1 MLDCSAEE
9 DTFGPIVAPSCL
21 HGFDFTLLFEES
33 ILTLGPIGVVCL
45 AASIR
50 IWKLSGVPEKV
61 NRSWLYAIKEV
72 QSPPSSS
79 RLLCFPAFLA
89 LTSIAQLSWLF
100 YTGCHMVL
108 LALWCQPATSKTK
121 ATVVTTIATVVIS
134 LILAY
139 LSHLEHLRSIRPS
152 TVINVFLVF
161 TLLFDLVRLRT
172 LYFMPTTQTV
182 AIFFATSWVI
192 KATILGLEATEKR
205 SLLQKRYENSPIES
219 TSGVLN
225 RAVFWWL
232 NELLW
237 CGSKD
242 ILTVGSLPALDND
255 IRAASNPRSLLERWD
270 KANKYHQNSLLWTF
284 VSHYKWAFLEGVLP
298 RLAYTGFCF
307 AQPFLV
313 ERVLNFMTEPEHV
326 NSANYAY
333 GLIGAYAIVYLGI
346 AISYA
351 AYEHKTYRVI
361 TMVRGSLVTLIF
373 NKTLRMS
380 TTAIS
385 DTAAITLMSTDIER
399 IGSGLREMHELYSNF
414 TEVALALWLLAR
426 LLNVATIASTAAVV
440 VCLAAGVPLAVACGK
455 AQGIWLE
462 AVEERVAITSKVLG
476 VMKNIKIT
484 GLTETISSSLRN
496 LRSAEIDAAFPF
508 RLYETLGTTL
518 GYASSSLAPV
528 FGFGVYT
535 ILARANNTATLTNGL
550 AFSALTLFSL
560 LDQPM
565 NSIVNG
571 SEDLMAV
578 VNCFQRI
585 QKHLMETE
593 RVDYRLKHNTRGP
606 QSAQSSSSASL
617 IETDSSAWKKYI
629 KPCAIVRNVSVA
641 WSIDTEPVLKDLN
654 IDIQEFK
661 ITMIVGSVGSGK
673 STFLKMLM
681 GEIPECSGSVS
692 TSFTHAAYCSQSPWI
707 TFGTIQEN
715 IVGVS
720 PWDRPWY
727 DHVTKLC
734 ALQADFQQL
743 PARDQT
749 KVGVRGSRLSG
760 GQQIRVA
767 LARALYSK
775 EPVLL
780 LDDALTGLDQET
792 EKIILENLFAEHGS
806 IKLSQQT
813 VIMATNSAH
822 HLLYADNV
830 IALDENGR
838 IIQHGS
844 YSDLISSGGHIRTL
858 SDGVYTVNTSR
869 APDVVLD
876 DETLRELNLDYQDT
890 DTRRRTGD
898 WTVYRFYFQN
908 IGWPL
913 LSVFFASCVLFIL
926 GLSFPQIWLQ
936 WWTRA
941 NEQHPNENVNYWL
954 GVYAALGLF
963 SLLTTF
969 MGTWI
974 LNMIIQPRT
983 ARRFHEILLRTTIGA
998 TTSFLTSTDIG
1009 NTTNRFSQ
1017 DLELIDAELPP
1028 ALELTINAALSCA
1041 VEGFLVFFGSSYVT
1055 AAVIPVCVLV
1065 IYYVAKFYVQTSR
1078 QMRLL
1083 DIEAKAPLFSQFL
1096 EALSGLSSI
1105 RAYGWTDDYY
1115 RRNQHALDASQR
1127 PSYLLYCIQRW
1138 IGLVLDLIVACIAVI
1153 VIAVA
1158 ISMKGSPS
1166 MNLLGIALFNIV
1178 NFSGTL
1184 QTLVTYWIGLETSIG
1199 AVSRIRSYAQQA
1211 TTEDLDSETE
1221 VVSEDWPQ
1229 RGEIDIAGLSASYD
1243 ASLEPVLVGINL
1255 RINPGEKVALCGRTG
1270 SGKSSL
1276 VSAILRILELKSGT
1290 ILIDSTDISKVS
1302 RAHVRSRINT
1312 IPQQPFFLHGT
1323 VRLNVN
1329 PEENAT
1335 DETIVASLQAVNLWS
1350 YIQLKGGLDVDMS
1363 DDLLSHGQQQLFC
1376 LARALCK
1383 SSNIIIMDEATSSV
1397 DSETDTLMQ
1406 TVIRSYFKNQT
1417 VIAIAHKLHTVLDFD
1432 KVAVMENGKIV
1443 EFDTPKAL
1451 LSKEGSAFRTL
1462 LNSSHDSSKA

>member
-1 MLDCSAEE
+1 
-9 DTFGPIVAPSCL
+9 
-21 HGFDFTLLFEES
+21 
-33 ILTLGPIGVVCL
+33 
-45 AASIR
+45 
-50 IWKLSGVPEKV
+50 
-61 NRSWLYAIKEV
+61 
-72 QSPPSSS
+72 
-79 RLLCFPAFLA
+79 
-89 LTSIAQLSWLF
+89 
-100 YTGCHMVL
+100 
-108 LALWCQPATSKTK
+108 
-121 ATVVTTIATVVIS
+121 
-134 LILAY
+134 
-139 LSHLEHLRSIRPS
+139 
-152 TVINVFLVF
+152 
-161 TLLFDLVRLRT
+161 
-172 LYFMPTTQTV
+172 
-182 AIFFATSWVI
+182 
-192 KATILGLEATEKR
+192 
-205 SLLQKRYENSPIES
+205 
-219 TSGVLN
+219 
-225 RAVFWWL
+225 
-232 NELLW
+232 
-237 CGSKD
+237 
-242 ILTVGSLPALDND
+242 
-255 IRAASNPRSLLERWD
+255 
-270 KANKYHQNSLLWTF
+270 
-284 VSHYKWAFLEGVLP
+284 
-298 RLAYTGFCF
+298 
-307 AQPFLV
+307 
-313 ERVLNFMTEPEHV
+313 MTEPEHV

-385 DTAAITLMSTDIER
+385 NTAAITLMSTDIER

-426 LLNVATIASTAAVV
+426 LLNVATIASTAVVV

-462 AVEERVAITSKVLG
+462 AVEERVTVTSRVLG
-476 VMKNIKIT
+476 VMKNIKMT
-484 GLTETISSSLRN
+484 GLTETISNSLRD
-496 LRSAEIDAAFPF
+496 LRSAEIDASFPF
-508 RLYETLGTTL
+508 RLYETLGITL
-518 GYASSSLAPV
+518 GYASSTLAPV
-528 FGFGVYT
+528 FGFGVYV
-535 ILARANNTATLTNGL
+535 ILAQANDTTLSNGL

-565 NSIVNG
+565 GSIVNG

-585 QKHLMETE
+585 QKHLVETE
-593 RVDYRLKHNTRGP
+593 RVDYRMKHDTRGSR
-606 QSAQSSSSASL
+606 SAQNSSRVPL
-617 IETDSSAWKKYI
+617 VETDSSPWKQYI
-629 KPCAIVRNVSVA
+629 ESCALIRNVSAA

-654 IDIQEFK
+654 IDIQDSK
-661 ITMIVGSVGSGK
+661 ITMIVGPVGSGK

-681 GEIPECSGSVS
+681 GEIPECSGSIS

-715 IVGVS
+715 IVGAS

-727 DHVTKLC
+727 DQVNKAC

-743 PARDQT
+743 PAGDQT

-775 EPVLL
+775 EPFLV
-780 LDDALTGLDQET
+780 LDDALTGLDRET
-792 EKIILENLFAEHGS
+792 EKIILENLFAEHGA
-806 IKLSQQT
+806 IKRSEQT

-830 IALDENGR
+830 IALDKDGR
-838 IIQHGS
+838 IIQQGS
-844 YSDLISSGGHIRTL
+844 YGDLLSSGGYIRML
-858 SDGVYTVNTSR
+858 SNDVQPVNSAR
-869 APDVVLD
+869 GPDVVLD
-876 DETLRELNLDYQDT
+876 DETLRELNFDDQHT
-890 DTRRRTGD
+890 DLSRRTGD
-898 WTVYRFYFQN
+898 WTVYHFYFQN

-913 LSVFFASCVLFIL
+913 LSVFLACCVLFIL

-941 NEQHPNENVNYWL
+941 NEQHPNEHVYYWL

-969 MGTWI
+969 IGTWI
-974 LNMIIQPRT
+974 LAMIIQPRT
-983 ARRFHEILLRTTIGA
+983 AHRFHEILLCTTMGA
-998 TTSFLTSTDIG
+998 TTSFLASTDIG

-1017 DLELIDAELPP
+1017 DLELIDDELPS
-1028 ALELTINAALSCA
+1028 ALELTVNAALSC
-1041 VEGFLVFFGSSYVT
+1041 VIEGALVFVGSSYVT

-1065 IYYVAKFYVQTSR
+1065 IYYVVKFYVKTSR
-1078 QMRLL
+1078 QIRLL

-1105 RAYGWTDDYY
+1105 RAYGWTEDYH
-1115 RRNQHALDASQR
+1115 RRNQIALDASQR
-1127 PSYLLYCIQRW
+1127 PSYLLSCIQRW

-1166 MNLLGIALFNIV
+1166 MNLLGVALFNIV

-1199 AVSRIRSYAQQA
+1199 AVSRIRSYVRQA

-1221 VVSEDWPQ
+1221 AVPEDWPQ
-1229 RGEIDIAGLSASYD
+1229 QGGIDISGVSASYD
-1243 ASLEPVLVGINL
+1243 TSSEPVLIGIDL
-1255 RINPGEKVALCGRTG
+1255 KIHPGEKVALCGRTG

-1276 VSAILRILELKSGT
+1276 ISAILRILELNSGT
-1290 ILIDSTDISKVS
+1290 ILIDGIDISKVS
-1302 RAHVRSRINT
+1302 RAHVRSSINT

-1323 VRLNVN
+1323 VRLNAN
-1329 PEENAT
+1329 PEGNAT
-1335 DETIVASLQAVNLWS
+1335 DETIIASLRAVNIWS
-1350 YIQLKGGLDVDMS
+1350 YIELKGGLDVDMS
-1363 DDLLSHGQQQLFC
+1363 DDFLSHGQQQLFC

-1383 SSNIIIMDEATSSV
+1383 SSSIIIMDEATSSV

-1406 TVIRSYFKNQT
+1406 TVIRTHFKNQT
-1417 VIAIAHKLHTVLDFD
+1417 VVAIAHKLHTILDFD
-1432 KVAVMENGKIV
+1432 KVALMENGKIV

-1451 LSKEGSAFRTL
+1451 LSKEGSAFKTL
-1462 LNSSHDSSKA
+1462 LEAFHDSSKE

>member
-1 MLDCSAEE
+1 MISRLFAPFRGYTYLPPEVSTLSLIFTPSQKTAMLDPCSMDA
-9 DTFGPIVAPSCL
+9 FGPIVPPSCL

-33 ILTLGPIGVVCL
+33 ILTLGPIGIVCL
-45 AASIR
+45 ATSIR
-50 IWKLSGVPEKV
+50 IWKLSSVPEKA
-61 NRSWLYAIKEV
+61 NRSWLYAAKE
-72 QSPPSSS
+72 
-79 RLLCFPAFLA
+79 
-89 LTSIAQLSWLF
+89 LSWLL

-108 LALWCQPATSKTK
+108 LVLWYQPVTSKTK
-121 ATVVTTIATVVIS
+121 ATLLTTFLTVIIS
-134 LILAY
+134 LVLAY

-152 TVINVFLVF
+152 TVINIFLIF

-172 LYFMPTTQTV
+172 LYFLLATQTV
-182 AIFFATSWVI
+182 TILFAISWLI
-192 KATILGLEATEKR
+192 KAMILGLEATEKR
-205 SLLQKRYENSPIES
+205 TLLKKRYENSPIES

-225 RAVFWWL
+225 RAIFWWL

-237 CGSKD
+237 RGSTD
-242 ILTVGSLPALDND
+242 ILTVDSLPALDSD
-255 IRAASNPRSLLERWD
+255 ITAASDPRSILE
-270 KANKYHQNSLLWTF
+270 
-284 VSHYKWAFLEGVLP
+284 KWEK
-298 RLAYTGFCF
+298 
-307 AQPFLV
+307 
-313 ERVLNFMTEPEHV
+313 EHV
-326 NSANYAY
+326 HPANYAC

-373 NKTLRMS
+373 DKTLRMS

-399 IGSGLREMHELYSNF
+399 IGSSLREMHEVYSNF

-426 LLNVATIASTAAVV
+426 LLNVATIASTAVV
-440 VCLAAGVPLAVACGK
+440 VCVPLAVACGK

-462 AVEERVAITSKVLG
+462 AVEERVTVTSKVLG
-476 VMKNIKIT
+476 VMKNIKMT
-484 GLTETISSSLRN
+484 GLTETISSSLRD
-496 LRSAEIDAAFPF
+496 LRSAEIDASFPF
-508 RLYETLGTTL
+508 RLYETLGIT
-518 GYASSSLAPV
+518 LAPM
-528 FGFGVYT
+528 FGFGVYAM
-535 ILARANNTATLTNGL
+535 LARANNTTTLTNGL

-565 NSIVNG
+565 GSIVNG

-585 QKHLMETE
+585 QKHLTERE
-593 RVDYRLKHNTRGP
+593 RVDYRLKHHTQES
-606 QSAQSSSSASL
+606 QSAQISSRTPLIEADSSSWEQY
-617 IETDSSAWKKYI
+617 IER
-629 KPCAIVRNVSVA
+629 CAVIRNVSAA

-654 IDIQEFK
+654 IDIHESK
-661 ITMIVGSVGSGK
+661 ITMIVGPVGSGK
-673 STFLKMLM
+673 STFLKLLM
-681 GEIPECSGSVS
+681 GEIPECSGSIS
-692 TSFTHAAYCSQSPWI
+692 TSFNHAAYCSQSPWI

-715 IVGVS
+715 IVGAS
-720 PWDRPWY
+720 QWDQPWY
-727 DHVTKLC
+727 DQVNKACT
-734 ALQADFQQL
+734 LQADFQQL
-743 PARDQT
+743 PAGDQT

-780 LDDALTGLDQET
+780 LDDALTGLDQKT
-792 EKIILENLFAEHGS
+792 ESIILENLFAQHGS
-806 IKLSQQT
+806 IKRSRQT

-822 HLLYADNV
+822 HLLYADSV
-830 IALDENGR
+830 IALDEDGR

-844 YSDLISSGGHIRTL
+844 YSDLMSSDGYIKML
-858 SDGVYTVNTSR
+858 SDGVYSANTVQS
-869 APDVVLD
+869 PDVVLD
-876 DETLRELNLDYQDT
+876 DETLRELNLDDQNT
-890 DTRRRTGD
+890 DLSGRTGD

-913 LSVFFASCVLFIL
+913 LSVFFACCVLFIL

-936 WWTRA
+936 WWTHA
-941 NEQHPNENVNYWL
+941 NEQHPNEDVYYWL
-954 GVYAALGLF
+954 GVYAALGCF
-963 SLLTTF
+963 SLLITF
-969 MGTWI
+969 IGTWI
-974 LNMIIQPRT
+974 LAMIIQPRT
-983 ARRFHEILLRTTIGA
+983 SRGFHEILLRTTIGA

-1009 NTTNRFSQ
+1009 NTTNSQ
-1017 DLELIDAELPP
+1017 DLELIDDELPS
-1028 ALELTINAALSCA
+1028 ALELTINAVLSCII
-1041 VEGFLVFFGSSYVT
+1041 EGFLVFVGSSYIT

-1105 RAYGWTDDYY
+1105 RTYGWTEDYH
-1115 RRNQHALDASQR
+1115 RRNQIALDGSQR

-1166 MNLLGIALFNIV
+1166 MNLLGISLFNIV

-1199 AVSRIRSYAQQA
+1199 AVSRIRSYAEQA

-1221 VVSEDWPQ
+1221 AVPEGWPQ
-1229 RGEIDIAGLSASYD
+1229 QGGIDIADLSASYD
-1243 ASLEPVLVGINL
+1243 ASSDPVLMGIDL
-1255 RINPGEKVALCGRTG
+1255 RIHPGEKVALCGRTG

-1276 VSAILRILELKSGT
+1276 VSAILRILELNSGT
-1290 ILIDSTDISKVS
+1290 ILIDGIDVSKVS

-1323 VRLNVN
+1323 VRLNAN
-1329 PEENAT
+1329 PEGNAT
-1335 DETIVASLQAVNLWS
+1335 DETIIASLEAVNLWS
-1350 YIQLKGGLDVDMS
+1350 YIQLKGGLNVDMS
-1363 DDLLSHGQQQLFC
+1363 DDFLSHGQQQLFC

-1383 SSNIIIMDEATSSV
+1383 SSSIIIMDEATSSV

-1406 TVIRSYFKNQT
+1406 TVIRTHFKNQT
-1417 VIAIAHKLHTVLDFD
+1417 VIAIAHKLHTILDFD
-1432 KVAVMENGKIV
+1432 KIALMENGKIV

-1451 LSKEGSAFRTL
+1451 LSKEGSAFRNL
-1462 LNSSHDSSKA
+1462 LEVFHDSST

>member
-1 MLDCSAEE
+1 
-9 DTFGPIVAPSCL
+9 
-21 HGFDFTLLFEES
+21 
-33 ILTLGPIGVVCL
+33 
-45 AASIR
+45 
-50 IWKLSGVPEKV
+50 
-61 NRSWLYAIKEV
+61 
-72 QSPPSSS
+72 
-79 RLLCFPAFLA
+79 
-89 LTSIAQLSWLF
+89 
-100 YTGCHMVL
+100 
-108 LALWCQPATSKTK
+108 
-121 ATVVTTIATVVIS
+121 
-134 LILAY
+134 
-139 LSHLEHLRSIRPS
+139 
-152 TVINVFLVF
+152 
-161 TLLFDLVRLRT
+161 
-172 LYFMPTTQTV
+172 
-182 AIFFATSWVI
+182 
-192 KATILGLEATEKR
+192 
-205 SLLQKRYENSPIES
+205 
-219 TSGVLN
+219 
-225 RAVFWWL
+225 
-232 NELLW
+232 
-237 CGSKD
+237 
-242 ILTVGSLPALDND
+242 
-255 IRAASNPRSLLERWD
+255 
-270 KANKYHQNSLLWTF
+270 
-284 VSHYKWAFLEGVLP
+284 
-298 RLAYTGFCF
+298 
-307 AQPFLV
+307 
-313 ERVLNFMTEPEHV
+313 MTEPEHV
-326 NSANYAY
+326 NSTNYAY

-361 TMVRGSLVTLIF
+361 SMIRGSLVTLIF

-426 LLNVATIASTAAVV
+426 LLNVAIIASTAVVV

-462 AVEERVAITSKVLG
+462 AVEERVAVTSKVLG
-476 VMKNIKIT
+476 QSW
-484 GLTETISSSLRN
+484 E
-496 LRSAEIDAAFPF
+496 LRSAEIDASFLF
-508 RLYETLGTTL
+508 RLYETLGITL

-535 ILARANNTATLTNGL
+535 ILAQANDTATLTNGL

-565 NSIVNG
+565 GSIVNG

-585 QKHLMETE
+585 QKHLMEAE
-593 RVDYRLKHNTRGP
+593 RVDHRLKHDARGS
-606 QSAQSSSSASL
+606 QSAQSSSSAPL
-617 IETDSSAWKKYI
+617 IETDPLAWEQYI
-629 KPCAIVRNVSVA
+629 EPCAIIRNVSVA

-654 IDIQEFK
+654 IDIQESK
-661 ITMIVGSVGSGK
+661 ITMIVGPVGSGN
-673 STFLKMLM
+673 F
-681 GEIPECSGSVS
+681 I
-692 TSFTHAAYCSQSPWI
+692 HAAYCSQLPWI

-715 IVGVS
+715 IVGGS

-727 DHVTKLC
+727 DQVTKSC
-734 ALQADFQQL
+734 ALQADFLQL
-743 PARDQT
+743 PAGDQT

-775 EPVLL
+775 EPVLV
-780 LDDALTGLDQET
+780 LDDALTGLDRET
-792 EKIILENLFAEHGS
+792 EKIILENLFAEHS
-806 IKLSQQT
+806 FIKHSRQT
-813 VIMATNSAH
+813 VIMATNSGLSH

-830 IALDENGR
+830 IALDEYGR

-844 YSDLISSGGHIRTL
+844 YRDLNSSGGYIRML
-858 SDGVYTVNTSR
+858 SDGVSTVKTSR

-876 DETLRELNLDYQDT
+876 DETLRELNLDDQHT
-890 DTRRRTGD
+890 DLSRRTGD
-898 WTVYRFYFQN
+898 WTVYHFYFQN

-913 LSVFFASCVLFIL
+913 LSAFLACCVLFIL
-926 GLSFPQIWLQ
+926 GLSFPRQFQQTYLNIRFHSLLIVYTEIWLQ

-941 NEQHPNENVNYWL
+941 NEQHPNKHVNYWL
-954 GVYAALGLF
+954 GVYAALGFF

-969 MGTWI
+969 IGTWI
-974 LNMIIQPRT
+974 LIMIIQPQT
-983 ARRFHEILLRTTIGA
+983 ARRFHEILLRTTVG
-998 TTSFLTSTDIG
+998 
-1009 NTTNRFSQ
+1009 FSQ
-1017 DLELIDAELPP
+1017 DLELIDDELPS
-1028 ALELTINAALSCA
+1028 ALELTINAALSCV
-1041 VEGFLVFFGSSYVT
+1041 VEGFLVFVGSSYVT
-1055 AAVIPVCVLV
+1055 AAVIPVCALV

-1096 EALSGLSSI
+1096 EVLGGLSSI
-1105 RAYGWTDDYY
+1105 RAYGWTEDYH
-1115 RRNQHALDASQR
+1115 RRNQYALDASQR

-1211 TTEDLDSETE
+1211 TTENLDSETE
-1221 VVSEDWPQ
+1221 AVHEDWPQ
-1229 RGEIDIAGLSASYD
+1229 RGEVDIAGLSASYD
-1243 ASLEPVLVGINL
+1243 ASSGPVLVGIDL
-1255 RINPGEKVALCGRTG
+1255 RIYPGEKVALCGRTG

-1276 VSAILRILELKSGT
+1276 VSAILRILELDSGT
-1290 ILIDSTDISKVS
+1290 ILIDGIDISKVS

-1323 VRLNVN
+1323 VRLNAN

-1335 DETIVASLQAVNLWS
+1335 DETIITSLQAVNLWS

-1397 DSETDTLMQ
+1397 DSETDALMQ
-1406 TVIRSYFKNQT
+1406 TVIRTHFKNQT
-1417 VIAIAHKLHTVLDFD
+1417 VIAIVHKLHTILDFD
-1432 KVAVMENGKIV
+1432 KVALMENGKIV

-1462 LNSSHDSSKA
+1462 LEGSHYSSKA

>member
-1 MLDCSAEE
+1 MLDCSVEE
-9 DTFGPIVAPSCL
+9 DAFGPIVAPSCL

-33 ILTLGPIGVVCL
+33 ILTLAPIGLVCL

-50 IWKLSGVPEKV
+50 IWRLSGVPEKV
-61 NRSWLYAIKEV
+61 NRSWLYATKE
-72 QSPPSSS
+72 
-79 RLLCFPAFLA
+79 LL
-89 LTSIAQLSWLF
+89 WLF

-108 LALWCQPATSKTK
+108 LALWCQPATFKTK
-121 ATVVTTIATVVIS
+121 ATMLTTFVTVIIS
-134 LILAY
+134 LFLAY

-152 TVINVFLVF
+152 TVINVFLIF

-172 LYFMPTTQTV
+172 LYFMPITQSLTV
-182 AIFFATSWVI
+182 TFAISWVI
-192 KATILGLEATEKR
+192 KAMILGLEATEKR
-205 SLLQKRYENSPIES
+205 SLLKKRYENSPIES

-225 RAVFWWL
+225 RAIFWWL

-237 CGSKD
+237 RGSKD
-242 ILTVGSLPALDND
+242 ILTVDSLPTLDND
-255 IRAASNPRSLLERWD
+255 IRAASNPQSLLERWD

-313 ERVLNFMTEPEHV
+313 ERVLDFMTEPEHV

-380 TTAIS
+380 TTVIS

-399 IGSGLREMHELYSNF
+399 IGSGLQEMHELYSNF

-426 LLNVATIASTAAVV
+426 MLNVAIIAPTVV
-440 VCLAAGVPLAVACGK
+440 VLVCLAAGVPLAVASGK
-455 AQGIWLE
+455 SQGIWLE
-462 AVEERVAITSKVLG
+462 AVEERVTVTSKVLG
-476 VMKNIKIT
+476 VMKNIKMT
-484 GLTETISSSLRN
+484 GLTETISSSLRD
-496 LRSAEIDAAFPF
+496 LRSAEIDASFPF
-508 RLYETLGTTL
+508 RLYETLGVTL

-528 FGFGVYT
+528 FGFGVYV
-535 ILARANNTATLTNGL
+535 ILAKANDTATLTNGL

-565 NSIVNG
+565 GSIVNG

-585 QKHLMETE
+585 QKHLMEAE
-593 RVDYRLKHNTRGP
+593 RVDRRVKHDTQGSLSV
-606 QSAQSSSSASL
+606 QSTPL
-617 IETDSSAWKKYI
+617 VETNSSAWEHHI
-629 KPCAIVRNVSVA
+629 KPCAILRNLSAA
-641 WSIDTEPVLKDLN
+641 WSIDTEPVLKDLTTN
-654 IDIQEFK
+654 IQESK
-661 ITMIVGSVGSGK
+661 VTMIVGPVGSGK
-673 STFLKMLM
+673 STFLKTVM
-681 GEIPECSGSVS
+681 GEIPEYSGSIS

-715 IVGVS
+715 IVGAS

-727 DHVTKLC
+727 DQVTKSC

-743 PARDQT
+743 PAGDQT

-760 GQQIRVA
+760 GQQMRVA

-775 EPVLL
+775 EPVLI
-780 LDDALTGLDQET
+780 LDDALTGLDRET
-792 EKIILENLFAEHGS
+792 EKIILENLFADHGS
-806 IKLSQQT
+806 IKRSRRT

-830 IALDENGR
+830 IALDEHGR

-844 YSDLISSGGHIRTL
+844 YSDLISSSGYIRML
-858 SDGVYTVNTSR
+858 SDGVNQVNTSR
-869 APDVVLD
+869 SPGFVLN
-876 DETLRELNLDYQDT
+876 DETLRELNLDDQHT
-890 DTRRRTGD
+890 DLSRRTGD

-913 LSVFFASCVLFIL
+913 LSLFLACCVLFIL

-941 NEQHPNENVNYWL
+941 NEQHPNEHVYYWL
-954 GVYAALGLF
+954 GVYAALGFF

-969 MGTWI
+969 IGTWVLI
-974 LNMIIQPRT
+974 MIIQPRT
-983 ARRFHEILLRTTIGA
+983 ARRFHEILLRTTIG
-998 TTSFLTSTDIG
+998 
-1009 NTTNRFSQ
+1009 FSQ
-1017 DLELIDAELPP
+1017 DLELIDDELPSS
-1028 ALELTINAALSCA
+1028 LELTVNAALSCV
-1041 VEGFLVFFGSSYVT
+1041 VEGFLVFVGSSYVT

-1096 EALSGLSSI
+1096 EALNGLSSI
-1105 RAYGWTDDYY
+1105 RAYGWTEDYH
-1115 RRNQHALDASQR
+1115 RRNQIALDASQC

-1199 AVSRIRSYAQQA
+1199 AVSRIRSYVLQA
-1211 TTEDLDSETE
+1211 TTEDLDSETD
-1221 VVSEDWPQ
+1221 VVPEDWPQ
-1229 RGEIDIAGLSASYD
+1229 HGGIDIAGLSASYD
-1243 ASLEPVLVGINL
+1243 VSSEPVLMGIDL
-1255 RINPGEKVALCGRTG
+1255 KIRPGEKIALCGRTG

-1276 VSAILRILELKSGT
+1276 VSAILRILELNSGT
-1290 ILIDSTDISKVS
+1290 ILIDGIDISKVS

-1323 VRLNVN
+1323 VRLNAN

-1335 DETIVASLQAVNLWS
+1335 DETIIASLQAVNLWS
-1350 YIQLKGGLDVDMS
+1350 YIQLKGGLDIDMS
-1363 DDLLSHGQQQLFC
+1363 DDLLSHGQKQLFC

-1397 DSETDTLMQ
+1397 DSDTDMLMQ
-1406 TVIRSYFKNQT
+1406 NVIQTHFKNQT

-1432 KVAVMENGKIV
+1432 KVALLENGKIV

-1451 LSKEGSAFRTL
+1451 LSKEGSGFRTL
-1462 LNSSHDSSKA
+1462 LEAFHDSSKE